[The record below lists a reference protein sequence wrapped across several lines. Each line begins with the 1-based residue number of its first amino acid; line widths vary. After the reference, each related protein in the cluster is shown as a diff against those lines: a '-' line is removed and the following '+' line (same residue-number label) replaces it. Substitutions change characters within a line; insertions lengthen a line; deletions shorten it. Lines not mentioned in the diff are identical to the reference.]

1 MLLRFFSIPSVRIFI
16 LVALTLAPAACQT
29 VPGTGRSQLNVMSIG
44 TEMSLGS
51 QGYTE
56 AMRETRVITSGADA
70 EMVQRIGQRI
80 ATAAEKLYPESIAS
94 RCRWQF
100 NLIDDDKMV
109 NAWAMP
115 GGGCAVYT
123 GIMPIAETEN
133 GLAIILGHEVAHVIA
148 RHGGERMSHNTVLTI
163 GMIGAQIK
171 MRDMNHRDRTLMMA
185 AIGGF
190 ATVGVMLPFSRSH
203 ESEADELGL
212 YLAAAAGYDPR
223 EAIPV
228 WERMAKEGGGRGLE
242 FFSTHPHPSTRID
255 QFKEL
260 MPKALDYFHQS
271 QSPNSRVHS
280 DSNDNGKR
288 RTRNR

>member
-115 GGGCAVYT
+115 A
-123 GIMPIAETEN
+123 
-133 GLAIILGHEVAHVIA
+133 
-148 RHGGERMSHNTVLTI
+148 
-163 GMIGAQIK
+163 
-171 MRDMNHRDRTLMMA
+171 
-185 AIGGF
+185 
-190 ATVGVMLPFSRSH
+190 
-203 ESEADELGL
+203 
-212 YLAAAAGYDPR
+212 
-223 EAIPV
+223 
-228 WERMAKEGGGRGLE
+228 
-242 FFSTHPHPSTRID
+242 
-255 QFKEL
+255 
-260 MPKALDYFHQS
+260 
-271 QSPNSRVHS
+271 
-280 DSNDNGKR
+280 
-288 RTRNR
+288 